1 MGNTISGTSI
11 IGATMDMTSRAGKE
25 ARVAMEIAVDD
36 FNTKTLKNMTLYTTN
51 SKGKLVQAIQDAV
64 NLIDTY
70 KVEAILGL
78 YTLEE
83 VLSVG
88 EISSEAQIP
97 TLSLL
102 DSVPQWALDRL
113 PFLVQASPSQ
123 FAQMKAF
130 VAIMKSCGWS
140 QFTFIYED
148 INSASIQVIPHLMEA
163 IKDSSV
169 QMSNIINL
177 SSLTSSSLLE
187 QLEMIKSQQYRVFL
201 VHTSLEIGVRLFQN
215 AKSMGMMEKGYVWI
229 TTNLITDVLHTADP
243 STFLT
248 MEGVV
253 GLGSFFTD
261 TGSQFHDFSTKFRT
275 KFRIEQPEEE
285 NNMPGIFAVRAY
297 DATLI
302 AALTLSE
309 KNMSGQKFMDAVS
322 SQYFA
327 GLSGEVRFFNRKPAA
342 SHVFQIINVV
352 GKYYRQLGFWSE
364 GLGFSEVVNDMATY
378 NTSLQSLG
386 HIFWPGKPL
395 HNPTGGVPLRVGVP
409 MMAMFKKFVEVK
421 YDDQHHK
428 FTYNGYSIELFKETV
443 RRLPY
448 YLPYE
453 FHHFNGSYDDL
464 VEQVYLKNF
473 DAVVGDVS
481 VVSWRYQYAE
491 FTHPYTETG
500 LVMIVPFAPYHGQ
513 WLFVKPFTLG
523 MWALTIIVNIY
534 CGFVVWLIERNN
546 SPELQGS
553 PLNQTGVLFCL
564 VFTRMFYTNVENV
577 NSNLTRVTTVAWLF
591 TAIIIGQCYTASLT
605 SMLTVRR
612 LIPKVTDCETLKKSN
627 AIVGYDK
634 GSQVASYLVD
644 VLGFKHENIRSFTS
658 PEDYAHSLGNKEI
671 AAVFLAAPYAKLFL
685 TKYCKRFTTVGT
697 TYAEGGFAFAFPKG
711 SSMVPDFTK
720 ALLNVSESGTLRDIE
735 ERMLGSERCV
745 DQEAIQ
751 DEYERLG
758 LGSFWSL
765 LLLAGGTSTIAL
777 AIYVMQNL
785 CRLERSSLITIILEA
800 RKYWGILVCVAAS
813 WVASVWH
820 TMWIPYGAASW
831 SFACG
836 AADDVACGAPVWC
849 DGAELRVRRRANSAR
864 ARKSVCISLLS
875 Y

>member
-1 MGNTISGTSI
+1 
-11 IGATMDMTSRAGKE
+11 MDMTSRVGKE
-25 ARVAMEIAVDD
+25 ARVAMEIAVED
-36 FNTKTLKNMTLYTTN
+36 FNTKTQTNMTLYTRN
-51 SKGKLVQAIQDAV
+51 SKGKVVQAIQDAI
-64 NLIDTY
+64 NLINTY

-78 YTLEE
+78 QNLEE

-88 EISSEAQIP
+88 EIGSNAQIP

-123 FAQMKAF
+123 VAQMKAF
-130 VAIMKSCGWS
+130 VAIMESCGWN
-140 QFTFIYED
+140 QFTLIYED

-163 IKDSSV
+163 IKESSV

-177 SSLTSSSLLE
+177 SPLTSSSFLE
-187 QLEMIKSQQYRVFL
+187 QLERIKSQQCRVFL
-201 VHTSLEIGVRLFQN
+201 VHTSLETGISLFQSAQN
-215 AKSMGMMEKGYVWI
+215 MSMMESGYVWI
-229 TTNLITDVLHTADP
+229 TTNLITDLLHTANP

-253 GLGSFFTD
+253 GLGSFFPD
-261 TGSQFHDFSTKFRT
+261 RGSWFLDFSTKFQT
-275 KFRIEQPEEE
+275 KFKIEQPEEE
-285 NNMPGIFAVRAY
+285 NNMPGIFAVQAY
-297 DATLI
+297 DATWI

-309 KNMSGQKFMDAVS
+309 KNTSGQNFMDAVS
-322 SQYFA
+322 SQSFA
-327 GLSGEVRFFNRKPAA
+327 GISGEVRFINRKPAA
-342 SHVFQIINVV
+342 SHVFHIINVV
-352 GKYYRQLGFWSE
+352 GKYYGQLGFWSE
-364 GLGFSEVVNDMATY
+364 GLGFSEVVNDRATY
-378 NTSLQSLG
+378 NNSLQNLG
-386 HIFWPGKPL
+386 HIFWPGRPL
-395 HNPTGGVPLRVGVP
+395 HTPTGGVVPSTVNPLRVGVP
-409 MMAMFKKFVEVK
+409 VMAMFKKFVEVK
-421 YDDQHHK
+421 YDNRLHK
-428 FTYNGYSIELFKETV
+428 YTYTGYSIELFKETV

-448 YLPYE
+448 YVPYE
-453 FHHFNGSYDDL
+453 FHHFNGTYDSL

-500 LVMIVPFAPYHGQ
+500 LVMIVPVSPYHGQ

-553 PLNQTGVLFCL
+553 SLNQTGVLFCL

-591 TAIIIGQCYTASLT
+591 AAIIIGQCYTASLT

-612 LIPKVTDCETLKKSN
+612 LIPKVTDCETLKNSN

-634 GSQVASYLVD
+634 GSQVGSYLVD

-658 PEDYAHSLGNKEI
+658 PEEYVHALGNKEI

-685 TKYCKRFTTVGT
+685 SKYCKRFTTAGT
-697 TYAEGGFAFAFPKG
+697 TYAEGGFAFAFSKG
-711 SSMVPDFTK
+711 SPMLPDFTK
-720 ALLNVSESGTLRDIE
+720 ALLNVSESGTLREIE
-735 ERMLGSERCV
+735 KRMLGSEHCV

-765 LLLAGGTSTIAL
+765 FLLAGGTSTVAL
-777 AIYVMQNL
+777 AIYVIQNL
-785 CRLERSSLITIILEA
+785 CQLERSLVTIISDA
-800 RKYWGILVCVAAS
+800 RKFCVHRRKRLS
-813 WVASVWH
+813 RKVS
-820 TMWIPYGAASW
+820 
-831 SFACG
+831 
-836 AADDVACGAPVWC
+836 DVES
-849 DGAELRVRRRANSAR
+849 AESPNAQE
-864 ARKSVCISLLS
+864 IT
-875 Y
+875 